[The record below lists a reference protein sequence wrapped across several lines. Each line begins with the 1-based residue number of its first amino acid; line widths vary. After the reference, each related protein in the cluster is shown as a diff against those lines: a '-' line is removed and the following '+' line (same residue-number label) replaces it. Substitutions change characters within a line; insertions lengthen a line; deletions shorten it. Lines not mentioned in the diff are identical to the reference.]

1 MARKCDVVQLDF
13 PGVNDGGT
21 VGVEV
26 EGTGRGSLPNTTAD
40 WGLRIIITSCSGK
53 TNDAFKNTSGDNDYF
68 VLPTNSSWYSL
79 VVRFKLNQQDQ
90 WLHPLQHVC
99 TAVRAYSIRYTVSVG

>member
-1 MARKCDVVQLDF
+1 MVQLDF
-13 PGVNDGGT
+13 LGVNDGGT

-40 WGLRIIITSCSGK
+40 WGLRIIITYCSGK

-79 VVRFKLNQQDQ
+79 VVEVEGTGRGSLPNTTAD
-90 WLHPLQHVC
+90 WGSEDHYHLLQ
-99 TAVRAYSIRYTVSVG
+99 RENE